1 MRKTRLISIIL
12 SFVMAM
18 TFTPTSLMTAMAD
31 GLKNIETDLSS
42 DNTVN
47 DDVGVTDIDNNYYGD
62 SYISE
67 ELVKKRTTDSK
78 QFLLEDGT
86 IMQQQFSV
94 PVHYKDGEDYKEIDN
109 TLNVVDSEDEGLYYV
124 NKANS
129 FNVKL
134 FDNIDNDK
142 AISIENNNL
151 SIDFIIND
159 RKQEKLNQSKAI
171 LAADNT
177 SEQISFDVAKIVGT
191 DAVDYAELKT
201 KEPIQPKAG
210 ETSLTYKKVFEGIDL
225 EYSVNSLGL
234 KENIIVNKRLPDY
247 IFSFT
252 VITNGL
258 QLTLEDGG
266 NIAAYNEDGEAIFI
280 IPAPNMTDNNGVY
293 SEEVYYELT
302 KNEEDNYLL
311 SVIADTGWFNDS
323 ARAFPVKIDPMVYTV
338 EKQNANGLT
347 MYYSGGGSPEYN
359 QSRIKFGKVNS
370 NSCDSF
376 MSFPNEN
383 DQFKLSGCQ
392 LTYSKLK
399 YYIRSVGGNAAGK
412 TDYTVRTARTTAPLS
427 SITSFSQIN
436 YSDSPIL
443 LKSSIKSTKFLFFN
457 ASHEE
462 RWEEVYFNPEDFGD
476 CPDMVFMWYYTS
488 LNDNQHGEVDVRSG
502 NLPSVLNYYVS
513 TVGIR
518 EDLPY
523 DQMKYNGGVA
533 SVNLINGALT
543 ATFNALS
550 IDVAQNPLSLQL
562 VYNDYYDD
570 IMTEFGMHN
579 MFGKNVKINFQQML
593 NREDKFARYV
603 DEDGS
608 IETLSRAISSYYSTD
623 KSMTYMTNDNAL
635 YINTK
640 IKVLFDGNKLYRYYD
655 ASDIHSEK
663 LMYEVFYSGNKIT
676 QIAGYT
682 DNIKTHYITFT
693 YNSDDRV
700 SYAQSYISTS
710 PNGDSFQSLARC
722 DFTYDT
728 DGNLTEINNYNSG
741 RKKFVFKYSNEQL
754 YGLIDFDGKGY
765 SFGRTHWT
773 NSSPMKM
780 SIINEIYG
788 ESPEYDHYIHN
799 FNGYTYYSASNNSK
813 ITKIEYHNASE
824 KKLRERNINRKF
836 SKGFYSEWNID
847 DKGET
852 VINTSVADMT
862 GDGGREYLT
871 YTKSEYT
878 TKEKNNT
885 SLSGDDRNSASPGD
899 SIYGTMAYHG
909 IVSKTGRQYCL
920 SFMLESSGSTYVE
933 IYVSGIKR
941 GTISISGASA
951 AYYIVPVSYYQ
962 QKNITSI
969 QIKNIG
975 TNYIYTSHVSYNY
988 YTSVKKIKRIGT
1000 MSVLNYITNM
1010 ESVSYNNKQ
1019 TATCDYFG
1027 RPLTVTD
1034 TDYTVFPAET
1044 TTYNY
1049 TYESGDSEFNCN
1061 KLKSIAGGT
1070 KSVEYIYSTTS
1081 SGEIQTTVI
1090 TKNNNLPVSKTVTL
1104 THGELGNYYESKT
1117 QNGITVKTEYAIKSG
1132 NVRPYKVTTGD
1143 SVTEYAYNYDG
1154 NITVIKVDGVITQQT
1169 YYNGN
1174 GKESVFYIGGSEYYS
1189 LVRDSSL
1196 FGLVKGVNYR
1206 GVRMVTFGYNDNG
1219 DIESAT
1225 YANGATF
1232 NYAYNYRTLNSVEI
1246 QDSSSSPLT
1255 SVEFGYA
1262 KKDLTSIVQ
1271 KLDGTTQLSYL
1282 FSETENQYQTTVEG
1296 DINASFTYNYNDET
1310 GLITSRVISL
1320 ENDTYSRTEYFN
1332 FDGHGILQDIGSSG
1346 FKTIYSHDAYDR
1358 VSSQTYYVGG
1368 ANRLILNY
1376 EYDTTVDSGVAYQT
1390 NRIKKVTN
1398 PSTNKYQT
1406 YSYNDK
1412 GYVRSYYNNQNSD
1425 NYTYNYDLA
1434 GRLTSDGVYTY
1445 AYDTFNNIL
1454 SKQSGVNSTTYTY
1467 DNVKRTRLNSV
1478 TENGTKKYFVYDAIG
1493 NMTTYKGAAQNSS
1506 QNLYWTRGNML
1517 ASGNIRN
1524 NNAFSYKYDPNN
1536 LRYSKTVNGVETL
1549 YYWDDDVLLGERTGD
1564 NFIQYIYDADGIA
1577 GMRCNDTYY
1586 YFEKNLFGDV
1596 LRVYSVYGSVVAEF
1610 KYDSY
1615 GNIISSSGSMAD
1627 KVKFRYRGYYYDDET
1642 GFYYLQSRYYDP
1654 SLCRFISADQYELVG
1669 MLSQTLGQLNL
1680 YAYCNNNP
1688 IMYTDESGEGLFSAL
1703 LLGAIV
1709 GAIVG
1714 AASYTAAEII
1724 SYGITD
1730 EWNWSWGMFAGSI
1743 IGGAIGGMVG
1753 VYGGVIATAFATGV
1767 TSTGTGMALQNVFGE
1782 ADNSL
1787 VEILLMSALSGFL
1800 SAGAA
1805 GITKA
1810 VSIQGFNCGRGS
1822 LQQVARQINTKLLH
1836 SQISRITVK
1845 TFGKIVGYNLGY
1857 SCLGSVVSGF
1867 VDAIQVY
1874 IRKARQFKKL
1884 QFASNL

>member
-67 ELVKKRTTDSK
+67 ELVKKRTANSK
-78 QFLLEDGT
+78 LFLLEDGT
-86 IMQQQFSV
+86 MMQQQFSV

-109 TLNVVDSEDEGLYYV
+109 TLNVVASEDEGLYYV

-171 LAADNT
+171 LSADNM
-177 SEQISFDVAKIVGT
+177 SEQISSDVAKIVGT

-201 KEPIQPKAG
+201 KEPIQPRAG
-210 ETSLTYKKVFEGIDL
+210 ETSLTYKKVFDGVDL

-443 LKSSIKSTKFLFFN
+443 LKSSIKSTKIFS
-457 ASHEE
+457 AKHEE

-640 IKVLFDGNKLYRYYD
+640 TKVLFDGDKLYKYYD
-655 ASDIHSEK
+655 TSDIYSGK

-700 SYAQSYISTS
+700 SY
-710 PNGDSFQSLARC
+710 
-722 DFTYDT
+722 
-728 DGNLTEINNYNSG
+728 
-741 RKKFVFKYSNEQL
+741 V
-754 YGLIDFDGKGY
+754 
-765 SFGRTHWT
+765 
-773 NSSPMKM
+773 
-780 SIINEIYG
+780 
-788 ESPEYDHYIHN
+788 
-799 FNGYTYYSASNNSK
+799 
-813 ITKIEYHNASE
+813 
-824 KKLRERNINRKF
+824 
-836 SKGFYSEWNID
+836 
-847 DKGET
+847 
-852 VINTSVADMT
+852 
-862 GDGGREYLT
+862 
-871 YTKSEYT
+871 
-878 TKEKNNT
+878 
-885 SLSGDDRNSASPGD
+885 
-899 SIYGTMAYHG
+899 
-909 IVSKTGRQYCL
+909 
-920 SFMLESSGSTYVE
+920 
-933 IYVSGIKR
+933 
-941 GTISISGASA
+941 
-951 AYYIVPVSYYQ
+951 
-962 QKNITSI
+962 
-969 QIKNIG
+969 
-975 TNYIYTSHVSYNY
+975 
-988 YTSVKKIKRIGT
+988 
-1000 MSVLNYITNM
+1000 
-1010 ESVSYNNKQ
+1010 
-1019 TATCDYFG
+1019 
-1027 RPLTVTD
+1027 
-1034 TDYTVFPAET
+1034 
-1044 TTYNY
+1044 
-1049 TYESGDSEFNCN
+1049 
-1061 KLKSIAGGT
+1061 
-1070 KSVEYIYSTTS
+1070 
-1081 SGEIQTTVI
+1081 
-1090 TKNNNLPVSKTVTL
+1090 
-1104 THGELGNYYESKT
+1104 
-1117 QNGITVKTEYAIKSG
+1117 
-1132 NVRPYKVTTGD
+1132 
-1143 SVTEYAYNYDG
+1143 
-1154 NITVIKVDGVITQQT
+1154 
-1169 YYNGN
+1169 
-1174 GKESVFYIGGSEYYS
+1174 
-1189 LVRDSSL
+1189 
-1196 FGLVKGVNYR
+1196 
-1206 GVRMVTFGYNDNG
+1206 
-1219 DIESAT
+1219 
-1225 YANGATF
+1225 
-1232 NYAYNYRTLNSVEI
+1232 
-1246 QDSSSSPLT
+1246 
-1255 SVEFGYA
+1255 
-1262 KKDLTSIVQ
+1262 
-1271 KLDGTTQLSYL
+1271 
-1282 FSETENQYQTTVEG
+1282 
-1296 DINASFTYNYNDET
+1296 
-1310 GLITSRVISL
+1310 
-1320 ENDTYSRTEYFN
+1320 
-1332 FDGHGILQDIGSSG
+1332 
-1346 FKTIYSHDAYDR
+1346 
-1358 VSSQTYYVGG
+1358 
-1368 ANRLILNY
+1368 
-1376 EYDTTVDSGVAYQT
+1376 
-1390 NRIKKVTN
+1390 
-1398 PSTNKYQT
+1398 
-1406 YSYNDK
+1406 
-1412 GYVRSYYNNQNSD
+1412 
-1425 NYTYNYDLA
+1425 
-1434 GRLTSDGVYTY
+1434 
-1445 AYDTFNNIL
+1445 
-1454 SKQSGVNSTTYTY
+1454 
-1467 DNVKRTRLNSV
+1467 
-1478 TENGTKKYFVYDAIG
+1478 
-1493 NMTTYKGAAQNSS
+1493 
-1506 QNLYWTRGNML
+1506 
-1517 ASGNIRN
+1517 
-1524 NNAFSYKYDPNN
+1524 
-1536 LRYSKTVNGVETL
+1536 
-1549 YYWDDDVLLGERTGD
+1549 
-1564 NFIQYIYDADGIA
+1564 
-1577 GMRCNDTYY
+1577 
-1586 YFEKNLFGDV
+1586 
-1596 LRVYSVYGSVVAEF
+1596 
-1610 KYDSY
+1610 
-1615 GNIISSSGSMAD
+1615 
-1627 KVKFRYRGYYYDDET
+1627 
-1642 GFYYLQSRYYDP
+1642 
-1654 SLCRFISADQYELVG
+1654 
-1669 MLSQTLGQLNL
+1669 
-1680 YAYCNNNP
+1680 
-1688 IMYTDESGEGLFSAL
+1688 
-1703 LLGAIV
+1703 
-1709 GAIVG
+1709 
-1714 AASYTAAEII
+1714 
-1724 SYGITD
+1724 
-1730 EWNWSWGMFAGSI
+1730 
-1743 IGGAIGGMVG
+1743 
-1753 VYGGVIATAFATGV
+1753 
-1767 TSTGTGMALQNVFGE
+1767 
-1782 ADNSL
+1782 
-1787 VEILLMSALSGFL
+1787 
-1800 SAGAA
+1800 
-1805 GITKA
+1805 
-1810 VSIQGFNCGRGS
+1810 
-1822 LQQVARQINTKLLH
+1822 
-1836 SQISRITVK
+1836 
-1845 TFGKIVGYNLGY
+1845 
-1857 SCLGSVVSGF
+1857 
-1867 VDAIQVY
+1867 
-1874 IRKARQFKKL
+1874 
-1884 QFASNL
+1884 

>member
-67 ELVKKRTTDSK
+67 ELVKKRTANSK
-78 QFLLEDGT
+78 LFLLEDGT
-86 IMQQQFSV
+86 MMQQQFSV

-109 TLNVVDSEDEGLYYV
+109 TLNVVASEDEGLYYV

-171 LAADNT
+171 LSADNM
-177 SEQISFDVAKIVGT
+177 SEQISSDVAKIVGT

-201 KEPIQPKAG
+201 KEPIQPRAG
-210 ETSLTYKKVFEGIDL
+210 ETSLTYKKVFDGVDL

-443 LKSSIKSTKFLFFN
+443 LKSLIKSTKIFS
-457 ASHEE
+457 AKHEE

-640 IKVLFDGNKLYRYYD
+640 TKVLFDGDKLYKYYD
-655 ASDIHSEK
+655 TSDIYSGK

-700 SYAQSYISTS
+700 SYVQSYISTS

-728 DGNLTEINNYNSG
+728 DGNLTEINNYDSG

-799 FNGYTYYSASNNSK
+799 FNGYTYYSASYNSQ

-862 GDGGREYLT
+862 GDSGREYLT

-1034 TDYTVFPAET
+1034 TDYTVFPSET

-1061 KLKSIAGGT
+1061 KLVSIAGGT
-1070 KSVEYIYSTTS
+1070 KSVEYTYSTTS

-1090 TKNNNLPVSKTVTL
+1090 TKNDNLPVSKTVTL
-1104 THGELGNYYESKT
+1104 TRGALGNYYESKT

-1169 YYNGN
+1169 YYNRN

-1255 SVEFGYA
+1255 SVEFGYTR
-1262 KKDLTSIVQ
+1262 KDLTSIVQ

-1282 FSETENQYQTTVEG
+1282 FNETENQYQTTVEG

-1332 FDGHGILQDIGSSG
+1332 FDGHGILQDLGSSG

-1368 ANRLILNY
+1368 ANRQILNY

-1478 TENGTKKYFVYDAIG
+1478 TENGTKKYIVYDAIG

-1517 ASGNIRN
+1517 ASGNIKN
-1524 NNAFSYKYDPNN
+1524 NKAFSYKYDPNN

-1549 YYWDDDVLLGERTGD
+1549 YYWDDGVLLGERTGD
-1564 NFIQYIYDADGIA
+1564 NFIQYIYDANGIA

-1615 GNIISSSGSMAD
+1615 GNTISSSGSMAD

-1669 MLSQTLGQLNL
+1669 MLSQTLGQINL

-1688 IMYTDESGEGLFSAL
+1688 IMYTDESGEGIFAVLMILVVSTF
-1703 LLGAIV
+1703 V
-1709 GAIVG
+1709 G
-1714 AASYTAAEII
+1714 T
-1724 SYGITD
+1724 
-1730 EWNWSWGMFAGSI
+1730 
-1743 IGGAIGGMVG
+1743 AIGGVSGYLRGDTGWTLVKDIAIGASLGLAAGGVVLMLGGVSVG
-1753 VYGGVIATAFATGV
+1753 VVNWLGLTQISFLGISAKQAFAIG
-1767 TSTGTGMALQNVFGE
+1767 ALAYDFTVFVV
-1782 ADNSL
+1782 AP
-1787 VEILLMSALSGFL
+1787 LLGLKMDPIEFNPSSYQP
-1800 SAGAA
+1800 SKPGA
-1805 GITKA
+1805 TPK
-1810 VSIQGFNCGRGS
+1810 
-1822 LQQVARQINTKLLH
+1822 H
-1836 SQISRITVK
+1836 P
-1845 TFGKIVGYNLGY
+1845 YNK
-1857 SCLGSVVSGF
+1857 
-1867 VDAIQVY
+1867 
-1874 IRKARQFKKL
+1874 RKG
-1884 QFASNL
+1884 

>member
-47 DDVGVTDIDNNYYGD
+47 GEVGVTDIDNNYYGD

-67 ELVKKRTTDSK
+67 ELVKKRTANSK
-78 QFLLEDGT
+78 LFLLEDGT
-86 IMQQQFSV
+86 LMQQQFSV

-109 TLNVVDSEDEGLYYV
+109 TLNVVASEDDGLYYV

-171 LAADNT
+171 LSADNT
-177 SEQISFDVAKIVGT
+177 SEQISTDVAKIVGT

-201 KEPIQPKAG
+201 KEPIQPRAG
-210 ETSLTYKKVFEGIDL
+210 ETSLTYKKVFDGVDL
-225 EYSVNSLGL
+225 EYFVNSLGL

-266 NIAAYNEDGEAIFI
+266 NITAYNEDGEAIFI

-311 SVIADTGWFNDS
+311 SVIADTDWFNDS
-323 ARAFPVKIDPMVYTV
+323 ARAFPVKIDPIVYPI

-347 MYYSGGGSPEYN
+347 LYYGGGSSPEYN

-370 NSCDSF
+370 SRCDSF

-443 LKSSIKSTKFLFFN
+443 LKNSIKSTKFLFFN

-640 IKVLFDGNKLYRYYD
+640 TKVLFDGDKLYKYYD
-655 ASDIHSEK
+655 TSDIYSGK

-710 PNGDSFQSLARC
+710 ANGASFQSLARC

-728 DGNLTEINNYNSG
+728 DGNLTEINNYNSWH
-741 RKKFVFKYSNEQL
+741 KKFVFEYYNEQL
-754 YGLIDFDGKGY
+754 YGLIDFDGNGY
-765 SFGRTHWT
+765 MFGRTHWT
-773 NSSPMKM
+773 NPSPMRM
-780 SIINEIYG
+780 AGAETIYG
-788 ESPEYDHYIHN
+788 ESPEYDRCIDN
-799 FNGYTYYSASNNSK
+799 SNGYTNYSASNDSK
-813 ITKIEYHNASE
+813 TTKVEYYNTSK
-824 KKLRERNINRKF
+824 KKLGERNINRRF

-862 GDGGREYLT
+862 GDSGQEYLT
-871 YTKSEYT
+871 YIKSEYT

-899 SIYGTMAYHG
+899 SIYGTISANHG

-933 IYVSGIKR
+933 IYVSGTKK
-941 GTISISGASA
+941 GTIGISGASA
-951 AYYIVPVSYYQ
+951 AYYIVPVSYYPQ
-962 QKNITSI
+962 SNTTSI

-975 TNYIYTSHVSYNY
+975 TNNIYASYVSYNY
-988 YTSVKKIKRIGT
+988 YTSVKKTKKIRT
-1000 MSVLNYITNM
+1000 NSALNYITNT

-1019 TATCDYFG
+1019 IATLDYFG
-1027 RPLTVTD
+1027 RPLTVTN
-1034 TDYTVFPAET
+1034 TDYTVSPSET

-1049 TYESGDSEFNCN
+1049 TYESGGSEFNCN
-1061 KLKSIAGGT
+1061 KLVSIAGGT
-1070 KSVEYIYSTTS
+1070 KSVEYTYSTTS
-1081 SGEIQTTVI
+1081 SGEIQTTAI
-1090 TKNNNLPVSKTVTL
+1090 TKNNNVPVSKTVTL
-1104 THGELGNYYESKT
+1104 TYGELGNYYESKT

-1143 SVTEYAYNYDG
+1143 SVTEYGYNFDG
-1154 NITVIKVDGVITQQT
+1154 NITVTKVDGVITQQT
-1169 YYNGN
+1169 FYDGSN
-1174 GKESVFYIGGSEYYS
+1174 GKESGFHIGGFEYYT
-1189 LVRDSSL
+1189 LTRDSSL

-1206 GVRMVTFGYNDNG
+1206 GIRMVTFGYNGDG

-1225 YANGATF
+1225 YANDAMF
-1232 NYAYNYRTLNSVEI
+1232 NYAYNNRSGDLNRIEI

-1255 SVEFGYA
+1255 SVEFGYDGN
-1262 KKDLTSIVQ
+1262 DLTSIVQ

-1296 DINASFTYNYNDET
+1296 DINASFSYKYNEET
-1310 GLITSRVISL
+1310 GLITNRIISF
-1320 ENDTYSRTEYFN
+1320 ENDAYSRIEFFN
-1332 FDGHGILQDIGSSG
+1332 FDGRGILKKLGSLE
-1346 FKTIYSHDAYDR
+1346 FKTTYSHDAYDR
-1358 VSSQTYYVGG
+1358 VNSQTYYVEG
-1368 ANRLILNY
+1368 ANRQILNY
-1376 EYDTTVDSGVAYQT
+1376 EYDTIVDSGFTYQT
-1390 NRIKKVTN
+1390 NRIKKITN
-1398 PSTNKYQT
+1398 TSTNEYQT

-1412 GYVRSYYNNQNSD
+1412 GYVRSYYNSQNSD
-1425 NYTYNYDLA
+1425 NYTYNYDSA

-1445 AYDTFNNIL
+1445 AYDTYNNIL

-1467 DNVKRTRLNSV
+1467 DNIKRTRLNSV
-1478 TENGTKKYFVYDAIG
+1478 TENGTKKYFEYDAIG

-1517 ASGNIRN
+1517 ASGNIKN
-1524 NNAFSYKYDPNN
+1524 NKSFSYKYDPSN

-1549 YYWDDDVLLGERTGD
+1549 YYWDDGVLLGERTGD
-1564 NFIQYIYDADGIA
+1564 NFIQYIYDANGIA
-1577 GMRCNDTYY
+1577 GMKYNNSYY
-1586 YFEKNLFGDV
+1586 YFEKNLFGDII
-1596 LRVYSVYGSVVAEF
+1596 RAYSSAGTVVAKF
-1610 KYDSY
+1610 RYDSY

-1654 SLCRFISADQYELVG
+1654 SLCRFISADQYELVDV
-1669 MLSQTLGQLNL
+1669 LSQTLGQLNL

-1688 IMYTDESGEGLFSAL
+1688 IMYTDESGESFILSLFI
-1703 LLGAIV
+1703 AIAC
-1709 GAIVG
+1709 GG
-1714 AASYTAAEII
+1714 
-1724 SYGITD
+1724 
-1730 EWNWSWGMFAGSI
+1730 I
-1743 IGGAIGGMVG
+1743 IGGVTGALGALMAGENWIG
-1753 VYGGVIATAFATGV
+1753 AFG
-1767 TSTGTGMALQNVFGE
+1767 
-1782 ADNSL
+1782 
-1787 VEILLMSALSGFL
+1787 SGFL
-1800 SAGAA
+1800 IGGVLGAA
-1805 GITKA
+1805 AFLGGATALTIGGKVVEGFFAATTFAGKTA
-1810 VSIQGFNCGRGS
+1810 LLASMAGGTALASFGAGVGAYAIEQHANGRNFEWNGAILNGFN
-1822 LQQVARQINTKLLH
+1822 T
-1836 SQISRITVK
+1836 TVK
-1845 TFGKIVGYNLGY
+1845 GLTAFGIGMVMASVGAYNYLLKGAVKQTITQKIVGGIERGIVSNIVK
-1857 SCLGSVVSGF
+1857 VV
-1867 VDAIQVY
+1867 Y
-1874 IRKARQFKKL
+1874 TPWY
-1884 QFASNL
+1884 FAY

>member
-12 SFVMAM
+12 SFVMAV

-67 ELVKKRTTDSK
+67 ELVKKRTANSK
-78 QFLLEDGT
+78 LFLLEDGT
-86 IMQQQFSV
+86 MMQQQFSV

-109 TLNVVDSEDEGLYYV
+109 TLNVVASEDDGLYYV

-171 LAADNT
+171 LSADNT

-201 KEPIQPKAG
+201 KEPIQPRAG
-210 ETSLTYKKVFEGIDL
+210 ETSLTYKKVFDGVDL

-266 NIAAYNEDGEAIFI
+266 NITAYNEDGEAIFI

-443 LKSSIKSTKFLFFN
+443 LKNSIKSTKFLFFN

-623 KSMTYMTNDNAL
+623 KSMTYMTNDHAL

-676 QIAGYT
+676 EIAGYT
-682 DNIKTHYITFT
+682 NDIKTHYITFT

-700 SYAQSYISTS
+700 SYAESYIVATS
-710 PNGDSFQSLARC
+710 GGSSFQFLARC

-862 GDGGREYLT
+862 GDSGQEYLT

-962 QKNITSI
+962 QRDITSI

-988 YTSVKKIKRIGT
+988 YTSVKKIKQIGT

-1154 NITVIKVDGVITQQT
+1154 NITVIKIDGVITQQT

-1255 SVEFGYA
+1255 SVEFGYTR
-1262 KKDLTSIVQ
+1262 KDLTSIVQ

-1282 FSETENQYQTTVEG
+1282 FNETENQYQTTVEG

-1358 VSSQTYYVGG
+1358 VSSQTYYVEG

-1445 AYDTFNNIL
+1445 AYDTYNNIL

-1467 DNVKRTRLNSV
+1467 DDVKRTRLNSV

-1517 ASGNIRN
+1517 ASGNIKN
-1524 NNAFSYKYDPNN
+1524 NTAFSYKYDPSN

-1564 NFIQYIYDADGIA
+1564 NFIQYIYDANGIA
-1577 GMRCNDTYY
+1577 GMRYNGAHY

-1669 MLSQTLGQLNL
+1669 MLSQTLGQINL

-1688 IMYTDESGEGLFSAL
+1688 IMYTDESGEGIITAL
-1703 LLGAIV
+1703 
-1709 GAIVG
+1709 
-1714 AASYTAAEII
+1714 II
-1724 SYGITD
+1724 GL
-1730 EWNWSWGMFAGSI
+1730 I
-1743 IGGAIGGMVG
+1743 IGGMAVGG
-1753 VYGGVIATAFATGV
+1753 VYGGLNSSNTGWGLVGDIALGGLKGGLTAAVLALSLYGGGSLIGYGAGLIGPALAFAGGGMIGSGAAVGVAAVATGV
-1767 TSTGTGMALQNVFGE
+1767 GVM
-1782 ADNSL
+1782 
-1787 VEILLMSALSGFL
+1787 
-1800 SAGAA
+1800 
-1805 GITKA
+1805 
-1810 VSIQGFNCGRGS
+1810 
-1822 LQQVARQINTKLLH
+1822 
-1836 SQISRITVK
+1836 
-1845 TFGKIVGYNLGY
+1845 
-1857 SCLGSVVSGF
+1857 VSGGVIANQLGILF
-1867 VDAIQVY
+1867 SKSNPGMSSRPPVSWTNVDEGIGAYQTYGSSEKAAEYLMNKKYGQGNWSRGAKTEYNALKKWFDRI
-1874 IRKARQFKKL
+1874 IRLWGKR
-1884 QFASNL
+1884 